1 MGALALVDLSHRDQ
15 LHWSY
20 TSYLQRNK
28 LMTVTEQLQDVV
40 CDYLEKYPNISI
52 NALAKRSGVAATTIR
67 RLVNQE
73 TKKSIA
79 PHTVLN
85 LVSSISK
92 EKRLGKLI
100 GMFDGPLGDLLKE
113 NFSAFAEEGGSSL
126 DGSFDHRLNAVL
138 ADPIAYFV
146 YKLTSN
152 RTGIAEEMIQELYGR
167 NGLNKLEELKEL
179 QLVEEKEGIFFAT
192 EKNFSLSV
200 DIAAK
205 HLPELMKYYKPGQ
218 IDLKRNMFYSLS
230 ESLSEEGIQKIKD
243 IQKEAVKK
251 TYQVMQSP
259 FYEGNIPYF
268 TVQVCDTLM
277 PEMSE
282 GVIQ

>member
-1 MGALALVDLSHRDQ
+1 
-15 LHWSY
+15 
-20 TSYLQRNK
+20 
-28 LMTVTEQLQDVV
+28 MTVTEQLQNVV
-40 CDYLEKYPNISI
+40 CNYLDNHPNISI

-67 RLVNQE
+67 RIVKQE

-100 GMFDGPLGDLLKE
+100 GMFDGPLGELLKE
-113 NFSAFAEEGGSSL
+113 NFSAFAEEGGNSL
-126 DGSFDHRLNAVL
+126 DGCFDHRLNAVL
-138 ADPIAYFV
+138 SDPIAYFV

-152 RTGIAEEMIQELYGR
+152 RTGIAKEIVQELYGR
-167 NGLNKLEELKEL
+167 NGMTKLNELTEL
-179 QLVEEKEGIFFAT
+179 ALVEEKDGIFFAT

-205 HLPELMKYYKPGQ
+205 HLPELVKFYKPNQ
-218 IDLKRNMFYSLS
+218 IELTRNMFYSLS
-230 ESLSEEGIQKIKD
+230 ETLNEDGIQKIKE

-251 TYQVMQSP
+251 TYQIMQSP
-259 FYEGNIPYF
+259 FYEGEIPYF

-277 PEMSE
+277 PDMSAD
-282 GVIQ
+282 GGCVQ